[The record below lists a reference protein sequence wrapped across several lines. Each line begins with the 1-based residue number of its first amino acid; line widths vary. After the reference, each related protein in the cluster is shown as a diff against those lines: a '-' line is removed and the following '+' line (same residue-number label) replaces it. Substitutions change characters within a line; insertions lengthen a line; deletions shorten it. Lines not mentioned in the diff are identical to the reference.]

1 MLRCNVMNVA
11 RYGFLEPTYTLSLM
25 YTSSPNREVCLTEWI
40 LVFASVSVNTEKR
53 HYFWQDLQSWLLTT
67 TIMSQIHGK
76 IHCCFCPSESHTQ
89 SPQFI
94 YWNCN
99 YWSFSPPPQTQNID
113 ITNFS
118 SSWNDG
124 LAFCAILHTYLPAHI
139 PYHELNSQD
148 KVCMCTHVWHK

>member
-1 MLRCNVMNVA
+1 M
-11 RYGFLEPTYTLSLM
+11 GFWSTYTLSIM
-25 YTSSPNREVCLTEWI
+25 HTSPQNKGGRLTVWI
-40 LVFASVSVNTEKR
+40 AVFANVSVNREKS
-53 HYFWQDLQSWLLTT
+53 HSFWQDLQLWLLTT
-67 TIMSQIHGK
+67 TIMSQRHRK
-76 IHCCFCPSESHTQ
+76 IHCFTSPSSSRTQ

-99 YWSFSPPPQTQNID
+99 YWSFSPPSTQTQNID

-148 KVCMCTHVWHK
+148 KVCTCTHERHK